1 MKKVEDGFET
11 RELTCSLFSYT
22 LAEFKKLKAKK
33 EVAKWEEDLNDNS
46 SSYPIYSGSPFDKKG
61 LGLATS
67 IDEEP
72 DADTVYVIPHY
83 VYSQAEY
90 AIEQPI
96 DGTFEIKLAPIVGA
110 LMDERPMDWAEK
122 DGEQLYFE
130 GQGAS
135 DGSDFAVNFYFKN
148 KLIGS
153 VLLAD
158 IDDGVLSDIAKK
170 CV

>member
-1 MKKVEDGFET
+1 M
-11 RELTCSLFSYT
+11 
-22 LAEFKKLKAKK
+22 
-33 EVAKWEEDLNDNS
+33 AKWEEDLNDNS